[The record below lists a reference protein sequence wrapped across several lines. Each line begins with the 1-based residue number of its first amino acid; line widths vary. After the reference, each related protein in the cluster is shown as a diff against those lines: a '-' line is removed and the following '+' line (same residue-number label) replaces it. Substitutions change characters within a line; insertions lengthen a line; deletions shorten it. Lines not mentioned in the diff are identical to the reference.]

1 MNIILITGA
10 SSGIGREFAMQ
21 LDKHFSNIDEF
32 WLVARRKALLTE
44 LSESLQHKCRILAMD
59 ITNEGQLERLEDT
72 LEEQNACIRMLINCA
87 GYGIMGGFVR
97 QDREEVAGMV
107 RLNCE
112 ALTNITHICIPYM
125 KRGSRIIQL
134 ASSAGFVPQTDFAV
148 YAATKSY
155 VLSFSRALAHEIN
168 DLGIFVTTVCPG
180 PVDTPFFDIA
190 GKYGSTL
197 TIKKFSMVKT
207 EDVVRLAIRD
217 SYYQKE
223 VSVCSGL
230 IKIFHITTKVI
241 PHGLILRTMKLLK

>member
-10 SSGIGREFAMQ
+10 SSGIGREFALQ
-21 LDKHFSNIDEF
+21 LDKHFPHIDEF
-32 WLVARRKALLTE
+32 WLIARRKDMLTT

-59 ITNEGQLERLEDT
+59 ITNEAQLERLEDT
-72 LEEQNACIRMLINCA
+72 LEEHNACVRMLINCA
-87 GYGIMGGFVR
+87 GYGIMGGFV
-97 QDREEVAGMV
+97 QQEREEVAGMI

-190 GKYGSTL
+190 EKYCSTL
-197 TIKKFSMVKT
+197 TIKKYSMVKT
-207 EDVVRLAIRD
+207 EDVVRLAIKD
-217 SYYQKE
+217 SYYKKE

-230 IKIFHITTKVI
+230 IKLFRITTKVI
-241 PHGLILRTMKLLK
+241 PHGMILRTMKLLK